1 MKQRSQDERQPKEFA
16 TRVEAE
22 SWRLRGI
29 SVITLLWAYGFVIIA
44 TFTIF
49 FLQGFQLGGFHLPD
63 KVLLWLGGATVGEIA
78 GLLMMSIRVVAEK
91 NPLQTNSKSV
101 KRKKANAADAADQSS
116 D

>member
-1 MKQRSQDERQPKEFA
+1 MEQQSQDERQPKEFA

-29 SVITLLWAYGFVIIA
+29 SVISLLWAYGFAIVA
-44 TFTIF
+44 TFAIF

-63 KVLLWLGGATVGEIA
+63 KVLLWLGGATVAEIA

-91 NPLQTNSKSV
+91 NPLQTNSKRV
-101 KRKKANAADAADQSS
+101 RRKRPKADADQS
-116 D
+116 DD